1 MARQHGS
8 LPEKV
13 LRYREMHGAG
23 LGRGLD
29 SNEVSSLMDLLQQ
42 RKALLTSCELHW
54 NTKFTEEQRNS
65 LLSLREHWTKHKIKN
80 EHLIHYSESQIK
92 KWEFLRYRMDRGDFS
107 KDTV

>member
-1 MARQHGS
+1 MSPQKGI

-29 SNEVSSLMDLLQQ
+29 SSECASLIELLQQ
-42 RKALLTSCELHW
+42 RKELLTSCELHW

-65 LLSLREHWTKHKIKN
+65 LLSLREHWTKQMVRS
-80 EHLIHYSESQIK
+80 EHVIHFSESQIK
-92 KWEFLRYRMDRGDFS
+92 KWEFLRFRLQRGDFLE
-107 KDTV
+107 DTV

>member
-1 MARQHGS
+1 MSSQQGS

-23 LGRGLD
+23 LGRGPD
-29 SNEVSSLMDLLQQ
+29 SSECASLMELLQQ
-42 RKALLTSCELHW
+42 RKKLLTSCELHW

-65 LLSLREHWTKHKIKN
+65 LLALREHWTKQKVRS
-80 EHLIHYSESQIK
+80 EHVIHYSESQIK
-92 KWEFLRYRMDRGDFS
+92 KWEFLRYRLHRGDFS